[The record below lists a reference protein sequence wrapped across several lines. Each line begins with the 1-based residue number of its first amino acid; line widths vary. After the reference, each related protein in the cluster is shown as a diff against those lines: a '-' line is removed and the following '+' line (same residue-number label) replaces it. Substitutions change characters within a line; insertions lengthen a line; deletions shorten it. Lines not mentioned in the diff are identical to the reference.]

1 MYNITNI
8 DLTPIFDAFTNWFAV
23 IIVWL
28 KTTNIKIWTF
38 TFSFYDF
45 AVFSAVFIV
54 IFHHF
59 IRFWAGSGAWDEL
72 KDSEEVGEYIMTGD
86 YDWWGDD

>member
-8 DLTPIFDAFTNWFAV
+8 DLTPIFDAFTNWFAM

-45 AVFSAVFIV
+45 AVFSVVFSLFFYHLV
-54 IFHHF
+54 
-59 IRFWAGSGAWDEL
+59 RFWAGSGAYDEL
-72 KDSEEVGEYIMTGD
+72 SDSEAAAEFISSGD